1 MLRNFSMVK
10 QLLLLIILFSTLALF
25 SSCDSAGYDLEEES
39 VDAPKTET
47 KTEIKE
53 DLNQPKPE
61 IKQEINK
68 FINRKDLNPL
78 RKTYAIQIGAF
89 GSESNARTFLTV
101 AKTKL
106 NYDINYYQVD
116 GLYKVRV
123 GSFGTEADALNIL
136 SMARDEGFLDSFV
149 VELK

>member
-1 MLRNFSMVK
+1 MLRNFGMEK
-10 QLLLLIILFSTLALF
+10 QIILLIILFSTLAFL

-47 KTEIKE
+47 KTDIKE

-68 FINRKDLNPL
+68 YINKKDHNPL

-89 GSESNARTFLTV
+89 GSESNARTFLAL
-101 AKTKL
+101 AKSKR
-106 NYDINYYQVD
+106 NYDINYYQID

-123 GSFGTEADALNIL
+123 GAIGTVADALNIL
-136 SMARDEGFLDSFV
+136 SKAREEGFLDSFV